1 MIELIGYIGSLL
13 IALSLLMSNIKKL
26 RMLNLLGSLSFTV
39 YGFLTK
45 TYPVMLVNL
54 FISIINIWYLAQMA
68 MRKDFF
74 KILEVQPSDAYLENF
89 LSFHCADIKLFFPD
103 FDIKKITSPKCV
115 FILRNLISAGLFIY
129 TVKEDTAIIELDY
142 VTREYRD
149 FKNAGYFFTGEN
161 INQIFPGIKYLEI
174 RTSSKKHLNY
184 ILKTGF
190 IETKDK
196 TGVFIKQIRKD

>member
-13 IALSLLMSNIKKL
+13 VALSLLMSNIKKL

-54 FISIINIWYLAQMA
+54 FISIINIWYLTQMA

-74 KILEVQPSDAYLENF
+74 KTLEVRPSDTYLENF
-89 LSFHCADIKLFFPD
+89 LNFHGKDIKLFFPD
-103 FDIKKITSPKCV
+103 FDIKKIASPKCV

-149 FKNAGYFFTGEN
+149 FKNAGYFFTGKT
-161 INQIFPGIKYLEI
+161 INQIFPGIKHLEI
-174 RTSSKKHLNY
+174 HSSSKKHLKY
-184 ILKTGF
+184 LLKTGF
-190 IETKDK
+190 IESKEK
-196 TGVFIKQIRKD
+196 SGFFVKQIN